1 MLKILV
7 VNDVFPHVKNRTTI
21 LFKNIVP
28 LIKKKFDVKIFWIIT
43 DNYGEISKI
52 THPNYEI
59 LYLSSFN
66 NAREILEK
74 IKPDLCCHLVGP
86 SIIDYAF
93 MEAERSLTI
102 PNFGYVDSQY
112 ILSHENNEI
121 IIGNYFRDQTSKQ
134 KIFSEN
140 VKQFFERKNLSEED
154 DIKASRGK
162 NFLKKCFFLI
172 KTFRS
177 IGKSRKE
184 ITVLLFE
191 FLKLLYFTPPTNFN
205 EKFNCD
211 LILTEGIGNAEVVE
225 AMTEHLQLSG
235 LKKENIR
242 VLGNPAFDDA
252 FEKRNQTKS
261 NDSNVLRILFITA
274 NLGSGQGKT
283 NFSKSNRNKMISK
296 TILNLQE
303 LKKEFSLMIK
313 IHPTS
318 ENYSE
323 FKQFVGKSENIHLSQ
338 KDDIIE
344 LLTET
349 DIVITPI
356 TSTAAVIAL
365 IMNKPIILWNYFHA
379 EWDLLLRK
387 NVVLECKNETELG
400 YCIDSV
406 EMFRKNNSEKIN
418 QFILENF
425 GYGNASQRIVNEILD
440 LIKKQKPQLNE
451 K

>member
-7 VNDVFPHVKNRTTI
+7 VNDVFPHIKNRTTI

-28 LIKKKFDVKIFWIIT
+28 IIKKKLDVKIFWVIT

-52 THPNYEI
+52 TDPNYEI

-66 NAREILEK
+66 NAREILEE

-93 MEAERSLTI
+93 MEAERSLNI
-102 PNFGYVDSQY
+102 PNFGYADSHY

-121 IIGNYFRDQTSKQ
+121 IVGDYFRDQTSKQ

-154 DIKASRGK
+154 NIKASRGK
-162 NFLKKCFFLI
+162 NFLKKCLFLI
-172 KTFRS
+172 KTLRS

-191 FLKLLYFTPPTNFN
+191 FLKLLYFTPPTKFN

-211 LILTEGIGNAEVVE
+211 LIFTESLGH
-225 AMTEHLQLSG
+225 TEYLQISG

-242 VLGNPAFDDA
+242 AVGNSAFDNA

-261 NDSNVLRILFITA
+261 NNNNILRILFITA

-283 NFSKSNRNKMISK
+283 DFSKSKRNQMINK
-296 TILNLQE
+296 TILKLQE
-303 LKKEFSLMIK
+303 LKKEFSLIIK
-313 IHPTS
+313 IHPAS
-318 ENYSE
+318 ENYTE

-349 DIVITPI
+349 DIVITPV

-406 EMFRKNNSEKIN
+406 EMFRKNNSEKID
-418 QFILENF
+418 QFILERF
-425 GYGNASQRIVNEILD
+425 GSGNVSQLIVNEIFD
-440 LIKKQKPQLNE
+440 LIRKQKPQLN
-451 K
+451 

>member
-1 MLKILV
+1 MISPTKEQQDVIDHKDGPLLVIAGPGSGKTYTIVERVQKLVQQGKDAKKILCV
-7 VNDVFPHVKNRTTI
+7 TFT
-21 LFKNIVP
+21 
-28 LIKKKFDVKIFWIIT
+28 
-43 DNYGEISKI
+43 
-52 THPNYEI
+52 
-59 LYLSSFN
+59 
-66 NAREILEK
+66 EK
-74 IKPDLCCHLVGP
+74 ATEV
-86 SIIDYAF
+86 
-93 MEAERSLTI
+93 M
-102 PNFGYVDSQY
+102 
-112 ILSHENNEI
+112 
-121 IIGNYFRDQTSKQ
+121 
-134 KIFSEN
+134 
-140 VKQFFERKNLSEED
+140 
-154 DIKASRGK
+154 ASR
-162 NFLKKCFFLI
+162 L
-172 KTFRS
+172 
-177 IGKSRKE
+177 
-184 ITVLLFE
+184 
-191 FLKLLYFTPPTNFN
+191 
-205 EKFNCD
+205 
-211 LILTEGIGNAEVVE
+211 EGIGNAEVVE

-318 ENYSE
+318 ENYTE
-323 FKQFVGKSENIHLSQ
+323 FKQFVGKSENIHVSQ

-349 DIVITPI
+349 DIVITPV

-406 EMFRKNNSEKIN
+406 EMFRKNNSEKID
-418 QFILENF
+418 QFILERF
-425 GYGNASQRIVNEILD
+425 GSGNTSQLIVNEIFD
-440 LIKKQKPQLNE
+440 LIRKQKPQLN
-451 K
+451 

>member
-7 VNDVFPHVKNRTTI
+7 VNDVFPHIKNRTTI

-28 LIKKKFDVKIFWIIT
+28 IIKKKLDVKIFWVIT

-52 THPNYEI
+52 TDPNYEI

-66 NAREILEK
+66 NAREILEE

-93 MEAERSLTI
+93 MEAERSLNI
-102 PNFGYVDSQY
+102 PNFGYADSHY

-121 IIGNYFRDQTSKQ
+121 IVGDYFRDQTSKQ

-154 DIKASRGK
+154 NIKASRGK

-191 FLKLLYFTPPTNFN
+191 FLKLLYFTPPTKFN

-211 LILTEGIGNAEVVE
+211 LIFTESLGH
-225 AMTEHLQLSG
+225 TEYLQISG

-242 VLGNPAFDDA
+242 AVGNSAFDNA

-261 NDSNVLRILFITA
+261 NNNNILRILFITA

-283 NFSKSNRNKMISK
+283 DFSKSKRNQMINK
-296 TILNLQE
+296 TILKLQE
-303 LKKEFSLMIK
+303 LKKEFSLIIK
-313 IHPTS
+313 IHPAS
-318 ENYSE
+318 ENYTE

-349 DIVITPI
+349 DIVITPV

-406 EMFRKNNSEKIN
+406 EMFRKNNSEKIE
-418 QFILENF
+418 QFILEKF
-425 GYGNASQRIVNEILD
+425 GSGNSSQLIVNEIFD
-440 LIKKQKPQLNE
+440 LIRKQKPQLN
-451 K
+451 

>member
-7 VNDVFPHVKNRTTI
+7 VNDVFPHIKNRTTI

-28 LIKKKFDVKIFWIIT
+28 IIKKKLDVKIFWVIT

-52 THPNYEI
+52 TDPNYEI

-66 NAREILEK
+66 NAREILEE

-93 MEAERSLTI
+93 MEAERSLNI
-102 PNFGYVDSQY
+102 PNFGYADSHY

-121 IIGNYFRDQTSKQ
+121 IVGDYFRDQTSKQ

-154 DIKASRGK
+154 NIKASRGK
-162 NFLKKCFFLI
+162 NFLKKCLFLI
-172 KTFRS
+172 KTLRS

-191 FLKLLYFTPPTNFN
+191 FLKLLYFTPPTKFN

-211 LILTEGIGNAEVVE
+211 LIFTESLGH
-225 AMTEHLQLSG
+225 TEYLQISG

-242 VLGNPAFDDA
+242 AVGNSAFDNA

-261 NDSNVLRILFITA
+261 NNNNILRILFITA

-283 NFSKSNRNKMISK
+283 DFSKSKRNQMINK
-296 TILNLQE
+296 TILKLQE
-303 LKKEFSLMIK
+303 LKKEFSLIIK
-313 IHPTS
+313 IHPAS
-318 ENYSE
+318 ENYTE

>member
-1 MLKILV
+1 MNELVKDEKKIANNTLKILV
-7 VNDVFPHVKNRTTI
+7 VNDVLPHIKNATTI
-21 LFKNIVP
+21 LFNNIVP
-28 LIKKKFDVKIFWIIT
+28 LIKKEVEIKVFWIIT
-43 DNYGEISKI
+43 ENYGEKI
-52 THPNYEI
+52 KLTDPNYEI
-59 LYLSSFN
+59 FYLSDYN
-66 NAREILEK
+66 NAYEILDR
-74 IKPDLCCHLVGP
+74 IKPDLSYHLAGY
-86 SIIDYAF
+86 SLIDYAF
-93 MEAERSLTI
+93 MMVERYLKI
-102 PNFGYVDSQY
+102 PNFGFASGGVDG
-112 ILSHENNEI
+112 L
-121 IIGNYFRDQTSKQ
+121 GGDYFREETSRK
-134 KIFSEN
+134 KLFLEH
-140 VKQFFERKNLSEED
+140 KRQFFEKKSSDYGNSTNEY
-154 DIKASRGK
+154 RGK
-162 NFLKKCFFLI
+162 NFLRKCLFLI
-172 KTFRS
+172 KTLRS
-177 IGKSRKE
+177 IGKSYLYIIKE
-184 ITVLLFE
+184 IIYGIKLF
-191 FLKLLYFTPPTNFN
+191 YRTPDEYN
-205 EKFNCD
+205 EKFNCN
-211 LILTEGIGNAEVVE
+211 LIFTENKSSIDWLVK
-225 AMTEHLQLSG
+225 TG
-235 LKKENIR
+235 LKRENIR
-242 VLGNPAFDDA
+242 AVGNPVFHQAS
-252 FEKRNQTKS
+252 EKKRRTSLDNNNKL
-261 NDSNVLRILFITA
+261 NVLFITA

-283 NFSKSNRNKMISK
+283 DFSKSKRNQMINK
-296 TILNLQE
+296 IILNLQE

-318 ENYSE
+318 ENYTE

-349 DIVITPI
+349 DIVITPV